1 MLVDPPVQ
9 KADVSLNPKITSWK
23 GQRIWIVGASSG
35 IGASLA
41 RRLINEGARVALSAR
56 SQDRLREIASDT
68 DALVCPLDVTDAES
82 VRHAANEIENA
93 WQGIDLTL
101 IVAGTHEEMRADS
114 FNMERARRLIDVNLM
129 GVLHCL
135 DVVLPQLL
143 ARRSGGVAIVS
154 SVAGYRGLSMALVY
168 GPTKAAL
175 INLAESLYLDVH
187 DRGIGVYLIN
197 PGFVDTPL
205 TRRNRFEMPA
215 LVQPEEAARQIMD
228 GIARGEFE
236 IHFPKRFT
244 ALLKFLRCVPY
255 AAYFAAL
262 RLATRQLK

>member
-1 MLVDPPVQ
+1 M
-9 KADVSLNPKITSWK
+9 SLNPKIRSWK
-23 GQRIWIVGASSG
+23 GQRVWIVGASSG

-56 SQDRLREIASDT
+56 SRDRLQDIANDT
-68 DALVCPLDVTDAES
+68 DAIVCPLDVTDADS
-82 VRHAANEIENA
+82 VRRAWNEITNA
-93 WQGIDLTL
+93 WHGIDLTL
-101 IVAGTHEEMRADS
+101 IVAGTHEEMRANS
-114 FNMERARRLIDVNLM
+114 FDMGRARRLIDVNLI

-135 DVVLPQLL
+135 DVLLPQLL
-143 ARRSGGVAIVS
+143 ARGGGGVAIVS
-154 SVAGYRGLSMALVY
+154 SVAGYRGLPMALIY

-175 INLAESLYLDVH
+175 INLAESLYLDLH

-215 LVQPEEAARQIMD
+215 LVQPDEAALEIMD

-244 ALLKFLRCVPY
+244 ALLKFLRCIPY
-255 AAYFAAL
+255 PAYFAAL
-262 RLATRQLK
+262 RRATSQLK